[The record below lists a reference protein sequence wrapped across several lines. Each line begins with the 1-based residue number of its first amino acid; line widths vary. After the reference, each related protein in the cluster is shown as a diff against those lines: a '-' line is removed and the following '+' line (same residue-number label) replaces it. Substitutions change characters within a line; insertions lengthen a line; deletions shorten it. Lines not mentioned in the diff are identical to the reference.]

1 MLIVGK
7 NPSQFNASTN
17 DQLSLK
23 GLKISIPA
31 QVITPV
37 NASYEITATGL
48 WVGKFEIPE
57 NTKLV
62 SGVCHISVSSLFQL
76 NRPVTVQLE
85 HCANITDKKQAKYLS
100 FVVAKSGP
108 PFKFE
113 YLEGGSFCPGSQYG
127 TTHLK
132 KFSYLAIVLCTI
144 DGHIGSR
151 KSSSRSCN

>member
-7 NPSQFNASTN
+7 NPSKCNASKN

-62 SGVCHISVSSLFQL
+62 SGVCHI
-76 NRPVTVQLE
+76 
-85 HCANITDKKQAKYLS
+85 
-100 FVVAKSGP
+100 
-108 PFKFE
+108 
-113 YLEGGSFCPGSQYG
+113 
-127 TTHLK
+127 
-132 KFSYLAIVLCTI
+132 
-144 DGHIGSR
+144 
-151 KSSSRSCN
+151 